1 MLTLSQ
7 ISGLSK
13 KKWPCEQSTFK
24 RFFIGANPQHQCTI
38 ACVNLIHAKCLRK
51 QGRKEVVGQRG
62 LRGSYF
68 VSSKII
74 ESKRLEKTTKII
86 QPNFS
91 PTTNIAL

>member
-1 MLTLSQ
+1 M
-7 ISGLSK
+7 
-13 KKWPCEQSTFK
+13 
-24 RFFIGANPQHQCTI
+24 
-38 ACVNLIHAKCLRK
+38 
-51 QGRKEVVGQRG
+51 GQRG